1 MYNITY
7 TIFIIKSLTFCEE
20 MGGNMMKKVLLG
32 TLLLSSALC
41 AAELSS
47 VSGETTAIF
56 AKKEKATDKPLIYL
70 ANNFHEMATLP
81 GFTLMSPSGLVSS
94 YGVIFAGLSG
104 LKDGDNTDGAFALGM
119 GFGDSNS
126 LGGAVSLG
134 IGSVDPRDGGSFNRG
149 TLNLNVGHHFKEY
162 GFGWSVG
169 MTGLDLWHA
178 TKTDGDNQDPSFYTA
193 VTKLW
198 ANEFIPIAI
207 TAGFGNNSYSDIN
220 VEKDRKDEIDG
231 FGAVAFYLIPQVS
244 LIVDYT
250 SNVLSA
256 GFGVV
261 PFPDYPIS
269 MNIGATNINEE
280 GSKDVRNKVAFVASI
295 AAAYVF

>member
-1 MYNITY
+1 
-7 TIFIIKSLTFCEE
+7 
-20 MGGNMMKKVLLG
+20 MKKVLLG
-32 TLLLSSALC
+32 TILLSSALC

-47 VSGETTAIF
+47 VSGETTAVF

-70 ANNFHEMATLP
+70 AENFHEMATLP

-94 YGVIFAGLSG
+94 YGVVFAGLSG
-104 LKDGDNTDGAFALGM
+104 LKDAENTDGAFAMGM
-119 GFGDSNS
+119 GFGDSNT

-207 TAGFGNNSYSDIN
+207 TAGIGNNSYADIN
-220 VEKDRKDEIDG
+220 IEKRDRKDEVDG
-231 FGAVAFYLIPQVS
+231 FGAIAFYLIPQVS

-250 SNVLSA
+250 SNVLSS
-256 GFGVV
+256 GFGIV

-269 MNIGATNINEE
+269 LNLGATNINEQ
-280 GSKDVRNKVAFVASI
+280 GSKDEDGSSNGKVAFIASI